1 MRQVR
6 PVGAEGTEQAEREK
20 EKTEEKLGWLRKMAQ
35 GVVWYLKPF
44 FYFQV
49 LIEIQ
54 FEFWTILVTQ

>member
-35 GVVWYLKPF
+35 GVV
-44 FYFQV
+44 
-49 LIEIQ
+49 
-54 FEFWTILVTQ
+54 